1 MAIHKVIREDK
12 VAVLYSPEYGSG
24 WYTKHKI
31 EELLYDSKVIAM
43 VENKTDYKEIVSYCI
58 EKYGKLNAYGGAF
71 DLQIAWLPIGTE
83 FTIEETDGF
92 ETIKMKDKINILST

>member
-1 MAIHKVIREDK
+1 MDIHKVFRNNN

-31 EELLYDSKVIAM
+31 EQLLYDYKVVEM
-43 VENKTDYKEIVSYCI
+43 VENKTDYREIVSYCI

-71 DLQIAWLPIGTE
+71 DLKVEYIPIGTE
-83 FTIEETDGF
+83 FTIEEIDGF
-92 ETIKMKDKINILST
+92 ETIILKE